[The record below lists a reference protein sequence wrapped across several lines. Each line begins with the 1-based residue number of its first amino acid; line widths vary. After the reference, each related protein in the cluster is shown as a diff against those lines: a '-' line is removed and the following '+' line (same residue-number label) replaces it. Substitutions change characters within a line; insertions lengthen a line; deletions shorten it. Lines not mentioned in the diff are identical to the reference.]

1 MNPSHH
7 LDDATLLAL
16 ASGTIAHA
24 HGIVAAA
31 HVEGCPVC
39 AGALRKAEAI
49 GGGLLMDGAK
59 EPVSDMLRAA
69 TLASLDGV
77 APAQRLPRRKTE
89 LPAALDQALGGLSLD
104 KIRWKKRAPGVA
116 MFDVPMP
123 KGSASALKLL
133 SIGPGRAMPEHGHGG
148 EELTLILKGSYTDH
162 MGTFR
167 AGDVADLDDSI
178 EHTPVADPGEACI
191 CLVAVEAP
199 TRFKSVWARL
209 LQPFVGI

>member
-1 MNPSHH
+1 VNLSHH

-16 ASGTIAHA
+16 ASGTIPHA

-31 HVEGCPVC
+31 HVSMCPVC
-39 AGALRKAEAI
+39 AKALRQAEAI
-49 GGGLLMDGAK
+49 GGGLLGDSGT
-59 EPVSDMLRAA
+59 EPVSDMARAA

-77 APAQRLPRRKTE
+77 APATRKARAKSE
-89 LPAALDQALGGLSLD
+89 LPAALDFALGGIALD
-104 KIRWKKRAPGVA
+104 QIKWKKKAPGVA
-116 MFDVPMP
+116 MYDVPMP
-123 KGSASALKLL
+123 KGSTSALKLL

-148 EELTLILKGSYTDH
+148 EELTLVLKGSYSDH

-178 EHTPVADPGEACI
+178 EHTPVADAGETCI

-199 TRFKSVWARL
+199 TRFKSVWARVM
-209 LQPFVGI
+209 QPFIGI

>member
-1 MNPSHH
+1 MNLSHH

-24 HGIVAAA
+24 HGIVAAS
-31 HVEGCPVC
+31 HVALCPVC
-39 AGALRKAEAI
+39 AKALRKAESI
-49 GGGLLMDGAK
+49 GGGLLTESGV
-59 EPVSDMLRAA
+59 EPVSDMARAA

-77 APAQRLPRRKTE
+77 AQAQRKPVSKSE
-89 LPAALDQALGGLSLD
+89 LPAALDHALGGLLLD
-104 KIRWKKRAPGVA
+104 QIKWKKKAPGVA
-116 MFDVPMP
+116 LFDVPMP
-123 KGSASALKLL
+123 AGSTSMLKLL

-148 EELTLILKGSYTDH
+148 EELTMVLKGSYTDH

-178 EHTPVADPGEACI
+178 EHTPVADAGEICI

-209 LQPFVGI
+209 FQPFVGI